1 MAWDFS
7 TEPEF
12 QAQLDWM
19 RAFVDEE
26 VEPVALLWPHMHHT
40 SPPPWLKKVIDPL
53 KQQVKDRGLWA
64 CHLDPS
70 LGGKGFGQ
78 VKLALMNEILGR
90 NNWAPTIFGV
100 QAPDTG
106 NSEILAHYGT
116 DEQKAR
122 FLRPLLE
129 GDIFSCYS
137 MTEPQAGSD
146 PRQFRTRAVRD
157 GDEWV
162 ISGEKFFTSAA
173 PHASF
178 FVVMAVTD
186 PDVDVTRGMSMFL
199 VPADTPGIEFLRD
212 TRLMGEQEG
221 EGTGHPHIRYN
232 EVRIPSDC
240 LLGEEGQGFVVAQTR
255 LGGGRVHHSMRAVGL
270 ANRAF
275 DMMCERA
282 LSRRAHGSL
291 IADKQL
297 VQQAIAESWAQI
309 QQYRLFVLHTAWLID
324 NGGDGTA
331 NVRKEIAAIKNM
343 GAKVVHDVVER
354 AVHIHGALGVSNETP
369 LGQMWMSVP
378 MYGIWDGPSEVH
390 TVTVARQILKEYS
403 PSPELWPTEWIPR
416 LHEAARKK
424 HAEALDEQNR
434 WEAGGTDGHRDH
446 VAVTTSQ

>member
-7 TEPEF
+7 TEPVF
-12 QAQLDWM
+12 QAELDWM
-19 RAFVDEE
+19 REFVDTE
-26 VEPVALLWPHMHHT
+26 VEPVALLWPHFHHA
-40 SPPPWLKKVIDPL
+40 PPAPWLKKVIDPL
-53 KQQVKDRGLWA
+53 KRQVKDRGLWA

-78 VKLALMNEILGR
+78 VKLALMNEIIGR

-116 DEQKAR
+116 EEQKAR
-122 FLRPLLE
+122 FLQPLLE
-129 GDIFSCYS
+129 GEIFSCYS
-137 MTEPQAGSD
+137 MTEPHAGSD

-162 ISGEKFFTSAA
+162 ITGEKFFTSAA
-173 PHASF
+173 STASF
-178 FVVMAVTD
+178 FIVMAVTD
-186 PDVDVTRGMSMFL
+186 PDVDATKGMSMFL
-199 VPADTPGIEFLRD
+199 VAADAPGIEFLRE
-212 TRLMGEQEG
+212 TRLMGEHEG

-232 EVRIPSDC
+232 DVRVPADC
-240 LLGEEGQGFVVAQTR
+240 VLGEEGQGFVVAQTR

-282 LSRRAHGSL
+282 LSRQAQGSL

-297 VQQAIAESWAQI
+297 VQQAIADSWAQI

-324 NGGDGTA
+324 SSGGTA

-354 AVHIHGALGVSNETP
+354 AVHIHGALGVSNEMP
-369 LGQMWMSVP
+369 LGEMWMAAP
-378 MYGIWDGPSEVH
+378 MYAIWDGPSEVH
-390 TVTVARQILKEYS
+390 TVTVARQILKQYS

-416 LHEAARKK
+416 RLDEARKK
-424 HAEALDEQNR
+424 HAAVLEEQAR
-434 WEAGGTDGHRDH
+434 WEARDRLAKT
-446 VAVTTSQ
+446 VR